1 MILFDDVDKVLRVT
15 FNHIARDPIPKANKT
30 SIETYTLLDR
40 QPLTNE
46 CAHFIECCKTGSK
59 PITDGME
66 GIEVLKVL
74 MAADNLLNPITV
86 HNTALV
92 DDGSQIGHRTKIW
105 HYTHVTRDAII
116 GTDCTFGQNCY
127 VAGIMGNGCKVQNNV
142 SIYKGVIAKN
152 NVFFGPSCTLTNDIN
167 PRCEHSKNGDYMETI
182 IEDGV
187 TIGANATI
195 ICGHTIGRYALIG
208 AGAVV
213 TKDVEPYSIMVGNP
227 AQKIGTIDRE
237 GNRTLN

>member
-1 MILFDDVDKVLRVT
+1 
-15 FNHIARDPIPKANKT
+15 
-30 SIETYTLLDR
+30 
-40 QPLTNE
+40 
-46 CAHFIECCKTGSK
+46 
-59 PITDGME
+59 
-66 GIEVLKVL
+66 
-74 MAADNLLNPITV
+74 
-86 HNTALV
+86 
-92 DDGSQIGHRTKIW
+92 
-105 HYTHVTRDAII
+105 
-116 GTDCTFGQNCY
+116 
-127 VAGIMGNGCKVQNNV
+127 
-142 SIYKGVIAKN
+142 
-152 NVFFGPSCTLTNDIN
+152 
-167 PRCEHSKNGDYMETI
+167 METI